1 MFKSIVSIRE
11 RFSPQ
16 LRKVAVNTSWLFAD
30 RILRMGVG
38 LFVGVWVAR
47 YLGTQQFGLL
57 NYATAFVALLTPFA
71 TLGLDNIVI
80 REIVRDSSYKDEIL
94 GTTFFL
100 KLLGGIVLVVLSIFS
115 ISLLRSGDRLT
126 SWVVSVLSVGVIFQ
140 AFDTIDL
147 QFQAQV
153 QSKYTVIA
161 KNIAFIV
168 ITLVKLTLI
177 QINAS
182 LIAFAW
188 VVLLESGLGAIGLA
202 INYRMQGYSFWAWR
216 WSCTRAIALLK
227 ESWALMLSGLT
238 IMIYM
243 RIDQIML
250 GQMIDDRAVGLYSA
264 ATRISEVWYF
274 IPTAIASSM
283 FPTIV
288 EAKGI
293 SESLYYQRIKQ
304 LLRLM
309 VFLSTA
315 IAIPM
320 TFLSKTFV
328 VGLFG
333 QEYIAASSILA
344 IHIWASLFVF
354 MGVATSPWFI
364 TEGLTKLSLQ
374 RTLIGAIANVLLN
387 FLLIPIYSANGA
399 AIATVISYAFAAFIA
414 NLFSRKARKIFFIQF
429 QALFLIDWSK

>member
-11 RFSPQ
+11 RFSPR

-100 KLLGGIVLVVLSIFS
+100 KFLGGFVLVGLALIS
-115 ISLLRSGDRLT
+115 ISLLRSGDQLT
-126 SWVVSVLSVGVIFQ
+126 CWVVSVLSVGVIFQ

-161 KNIAFIV
+161 KNLAFIV

-202 INYRMQGYSFWAWR
+202 IVYRMQGYSLLAWR
-216 WSCTRAIALLK
+216 WSLTRAIALLK
-227 ESWALMLSGLT
+227 ESWVLMLSGLT

-264 ATRISEVWYF
+264 ATRISELWYF
-274 IPTAIASSM
+274 IPTAICSSA
-283 FPTIV
+283 FPTII

-309 VFLSTA
+309 VCLSIA

-320 TFLSKTFV
+320 TFLSKTLV
-328 VGLFG
+328 TGLFG
-333 QEYIAASSILA
+333 QEYIAASSILT

-387 FLLIPIYSANGA
+387 FLLIPTYSGNGA
-399 AIATVISYAFAAFIA
+399 AIATVVSYAFAAFIT
-414 NLFSRKARKIFFIQF
+414 NLLNQKTRKMFFIQLK
-429 QALFLIDWSK
+429 ALILIN

>member
-161 KNIAFIV
+161 KNLAFIV

-216 WSCTRAIALLK
+216 WSLTRAIALLK

-283 FPTIV
+283 FPTII

-387 FLLIPIYSANGA
+387 FLLIPTYSGNGA

>member
-1 MFKSIVSIRE
+1 MFKPIETISQ
-11 RFSPQ
+11 RFSPK
-16 LRKVAVNTSWLFAD
+16 LLKVAANASWLFAD
-30 RILRMGVG
+30 RFLRMGIG
-38 LFVGVWVAR
+38 LVVGVWVAR

-80 REIVRDSSYKDEIL
+80 REIVRDSSHKDEIL

-100 KLLGGIVLVVLSIFS
+100 KLLGGFVLVVLAIIS
-115 ISLLRSGDRLT
+115 ISLLRSGEQLT
-126 SWVVSVLSVGVIFQ
+126 CWVVSVLSVGVIFQ

-161 KNIAFIV
+161 KNLAFII
-168 ITLVKLTLI
+168 ITLVKINLI

-188 VVLLESGLGAIGLA
+188 AALAESGLGAIGLA
-202 INYRMQGYSFWAWR
+202 INYRVQGYSLFVWR
-216 WSCTRAIALLK
+216 WSLTRAIALLK

-264 ATRISEVWYF
+264 ATRISEIWYF
-274 IPTAIASSM
+274 IPTAIASSV
-283 FPTIV
+283 FPTII

-293 SESLYYQRIKQ
+293 SESLYYQRLKQ

-320 TFLSKTFV
+320 TFLSKTLV

-333 QEYIAASSILA
+333 QEYIAASAILS
-344 IHIWASLFVF
+344 IHIWASLFVS
-354 MGVATSPWFI
+354 MGVATSPWFV
-364 TEGLTKLSLQ
+364 TEGLTKLSFQ
-374 RTLIGAIANVLLN
+374 RTLLGAVANVLLN
-387 FLLIPIYSANGA
+387 LVLIPTYSGSGA
-399 AIATVISYAFAAFIA
+399 AIATVISYAIA
-414 NLFSRKARKIFFIQF
+414 GFFSHAIHIKTQKIFLIQVKS
-429 QALFLIDWSK
+429 LLPKW

>member
-1 MFKSIVSIRE
+1 MFKPIETISQRLN
-11 RFSPQ
+11 PQ
-16 LRKVAVNTSWLFAD
+16 LRKVAVNTGWLFTD
-30 RILRMGVG
+30 RFLRMGVG

-47 YLGTQQFGLL
+47 YLGTQQFGLF

-71 TLGLDNIVI
+71 TLGLDNIVV
-80 REIVRDSSYKDEIL
+80 REIVRDSSHKDEIL

-100 KLLGGIVLVVLSIFS
+100 RFFGGFVLVGLALIS

-126 SWVVSVLSVGVIFQ
+126 YWVVSVLSAGVIFQ

-161 KNIAFIV
+161 KNIAFII
-168 ITLVKLTLI
+168 ITFVKIILI

-188 VVLLESGLGAIGLA
+188 VVLVESGLGAIGLA
-202 INYRMQGYSFWAWR
+202 INYRMQGYSLLAWR
-216 WSCTRAIALLK
+216 WSLTRAIALLK
-227 ESWALMLSGLT
+227 ESWALMLSGLS

-250 GQMIDDRAVGLYSA
+250 GQTSGDRAVGLYSA
-264 ATRISEVWYF
+264 ATRISELWYF
-274 IPTAIASSM
+274 IPTAICSSV
-283 FPTIV
+283 FPTII
-288 EAKGI
+288 EAKEI

-304 LLRLM
+304 LLQLM
-309 VFLSTA
+309 VFLSIA
-315 IAIPM
+315 IAVPM
-320 TFLSKTFV
+320 TFLSRTLV

-354 MGVATSPWFI
+354 VGVATSPWFI

-387 FLLIPIYSANGA
+387 FLLIPTYSGNGA
-399 AIATVISYAFAAFIA
+399 AIATVISYACAAFVA
-414 NLFSRKARKIFFIQF
+414 NFFNKKTRKMFFIQLK
-429 QALFLIDWSK
+429 ALFLIN

>member
-1 MFKSIVSIRE
+1 MFKSIVLIRE

-71 TLGLDNIVI
+71 TLGLDNIVV
-80 REIVRDSSYKDEIL
+80 REIVRDSSHKNEIL

-100 KLLGGIVLVVLSIFS
+100 KFIGGFVLVGLALLS
-115 ISLLRSGDRLT
+115 ISLLRSGEPLT
-126 SWVVSVLSVGVIFQ
+126 CWIISVLSTGVIFQ

-161 KNIAFIV
+161 KNLAFII
-168 ITLVKLTLI
+168 ITLVKITLI

-188 VVLLESGLGAIGLA
+188 VVLAESGLGAIGLA
-202 INYRMQGYSFWAWR
+202 IVYRVQGYSFWAWR
-216 WSCTRAIALLK
+216 WSFTHAIALLK

-264 ATRISEVWYF
+264 ATRISELWYF
-274 IPTAIASSM
+274 IPTAICSSV
-283 FPTIV
+283 FPIII
-288 EAKGI
+288 EAREI

-309 VFLSTA
+309 IFLSTA

-387 FLLIPIYSANGA
+387 FLLIPTYSGNGA
-399 AIATVISYAFAAFIA
+399 AITTVVSYAFAAFIA
-414 NLFSRKARKIFFIQF
+414 NFFNKKTRKMFFIQF
-429 QALFLIDWSK
+429 KTLFSIS

>member
-1 MFKSIVSIRE
+1 MFKPIETISQRLN
-11 RFSPQ
+11 PQ
-16 LRKVAVNTSWLFAD
+16 LRKVAVNTGWLFAD
-30 RILRMGVG
+30 RLLRMGVG

-57 NYATAFVALLTPFA
+57 NYATTFVALLTPFA
-71 TLGLDNIVI
+71 TLGLDNIVV
-80 REIVRDSSYKDEIL
+80 REIVRDSSHKDEIL

-100 KLLGGIVLVVLSIFS
+100 RFFGGFVLVGLALIS

-126 SWVVSVLSVGVIFQ
+126 YWVVSVLSAGVIFQ

-161 KNIAFIV
+161 KNLAFII
-168 ITLVKLTLI
+168 ITFVKIILI

-188 VVLLESGLGAIGLA
+188 IVLAESGLGAIGLA
-202 INYRMQGYSFWAWR
+202 INYRMQGYNLLTWR
-216 WSCTRAIALLK
+216 WSLTRAIALLK
-227 ESWALMLSGLT
+227 ESWALMLSGLS

-250 GQMIDDRAVGLYSA
+250 GQTSGDRAVGLYSA
-264 ATRISEVWYF
+264 ATRISELWYF
-274 IPTAIASSM
+274 IPTAICSSV
-283 FPTIV
+283 FPTII
-288 EAKGI
+288 EAKEI

-304 LLRLM
+304 LLQLM
-309 VFLSTA
+309 VFLSIA
-315 IAIPM
+315 IAVPM
-320 TFLSKTFV
+320 TFLSKTLV

-387 FLLIPIYSANGA
+387 FLLIPTYSGNGA
-399 AIATVISYAFAAFIA
+399 AIATVVSYAFAAFMA
-414 NLFSRKARKIFFIQF
+414 NFFHKKTRKMFFIQLK
-429 QALFLIDWSK
+429 ALFLIN

>member
-1 MFKSIVSIRE
+1 MFKPIETISQRLN
-11 RFSPQ
+11 PQ
-16 LRKVAVNTSWLFAD
+16 LRKVAVNTGWLFAD
-30 RILRMGVG
+30 RLRRMGVG
-38 LFVGVWVAR
+38 LLVGVWVAR

-71 TLGLDNIVI
+71 TLGLDNIVV
-80 REIVRDSSYKDEIL
+80 REIVRNSSHKDEIL

-100 KLLGGIVLVVLSIFS
+100 KFLGGFVLVGLALIS

-126 SWVVSVLSVGVIFQ
+126 YWVVSVLSAGVIFQ

-147 QFQAQV
+147 QFQVQV

-161 KNIAFIV
+161 KNLAFIIITFVKV
-168 ITLVKLTLI
+168 ILI

-188 VVLLESGLGAIGLA
+188 VVLLESGLGAIALA

-216 WSCTRAIALLK
+216 WSLTRAIALLK
-227 ESWALMLSGLT
+227 ESWALMLSGLS

-250 GQMIDDRAVGLYSA
+250 GQTSGDRAVGLYSA
-264 ATRISEVWYF
+264 ATRISELWYF
-274 IPTAIASSM
+274 IPTAICSSG
-283 FPTIV
+283 FPTII

-309 VFLSTA
+309 VFL
-315 IAIPM
+315 
-320 TFLSKTFV
+320 
-328 VGLFG
+328 
-333 QEYIAASSILA
+333 Y
-344 IHIWASLFVF
+344 
-354 MGVATSPWFI
+354 
-364 TEGLTKLSLQ
+364 
-374 RTLIGAIANVLLN
+374 
-387 FLLIPIYSANGA
+387 YSC
-399 AIATVISYAFAAFIA
+399 
-414 NLFSRKARKIFFIQF
+414 R
-429 QALFLIDWSK
+429 

>member
-1 MFKSIVSIRE
+1 MFRAIETISQ
-11 RFSPQ
+11 RFSPK
-16 LRKVAVNTSWLFAD
+16 LLKVAANASWLFAD
-30 RILRMGVG
+30 RFLRMGVG
-38 LFVGVWVAR
+38 LVVGVWVAR
-47 YLGTQQFGLL
+47 YLGTQQFGLF

-71 TLGLDNIVI
+71 NLGLDNIVI
-80 REIVRDSSYKDEIL
+80 REIVRGSSDKNEIL

-100 KLLGGIVLVVLSIFS
+100 KLAGGCILFVLAILS
-115 ISLLRSGDRLT
+115 ISLLRPGDRLT
-126 SWVVSVLSVGVIFQ
+126 VWLVSILSLGVIFQ

-161 KNIAFIV
+161 KNLAFII
-168 ITLVKLTLI
+168 ITFVKVTLI
-177 QINAS
+177 QINAP

-188 VVLLESGLGAIGLA
+188 AGLAESGLSAVGLA
-202 INYRMQGYSFWAWR
+202 INYRVQRYSVWVWR
-216 WSCTRAIALLK
+216 WSLTRAIALLK
-227 ESWALMLSGLT
+227 ESWPLILSGLT

-274 IPTAIASSM
+274 IPTAIASSV
-283 FPTIV
+283 FPTII

-293 SESLYYQRIKQ
+293 SESLYYQRLKQ

-309 VFLSTA
+309 VFLSIA

-320 TFLSKTFV
+320 TFVSKTLMIS
-328 VGLFG
+328 LFG

-344 IHIWASLFVF
+344 IHVWASLFVF
-354 MGVATSPWFI
+354 MGVATSPWFV
-364 TEGLTKLSLQ
+364 TEGLTKLSMQ

-387 FLLIPIYSANGA
+387 LILIPAYSGKGA
-399 AIATVISYAFAAFIA
+399 AIATVISQAFASFLSNAIHQKTQK
-414 NLFSRKARKIFFIQF
+414 LFHLQLKSLLFFHG
-429 QALFLIDWSK
+429 